1 MRRIFVVGALALLSL
16 GTGSLPAPPA
26 QAAQA
31 QAAQAVV
38 LDCRRLI
45 GTGRFTSPL
54 RIGRITRTTVVKNCP
69 PLSAGTFFNSRH
81 FIFRLGR
88 AASNQSLVG
97 AAFVRRPGALGGVH
111 PYLSTLDGFIFA
123 RSLSHGQTAHFA
135 GGTELRHIRLP
146 GVPRGTY
153 ILAVEFLDSPLRT
166 VQTPPFDLWL
176 VP

>member
-1 MRRIFVVGALALLSL
+1 LPPADRDGTVHQPAADRQDHPHHRRQEL
-16 GTGSLPAPPA
+16 PPA
-26 QAAQA
+26 QCGA
-31 QAAQAVV
+31 
-38 LDCRRLI
+38 
-45 GTGRFTSPL
+45 
-54 RIGRITRTTVVKNCP
+54 
-69 PLSAGTFFNSRH
+69 FFNSRH